1 MGAPLTLRYEG
12 DGEFKPVSAYWSRVA
27 DKEFVVGEQYR
38 MAEIQERS
46 EASHAHYFASVGEAW
61 KNLPD
66 ELIEEYP
73 TVEHLRKK
81 ALIRCGFCTHRDHVC
96 ASKAEAQRLRAFV
109 KPMDDYAIVTVSE
122 AVVRVYT
129 AQSQSKKAMGPK
141 VFQESK
147 QAVLDWLDDLLGVN
161 RGETEQNARTAA

>member
-46 EASHAHYFASVGEAW
+46 DASHNHYFASVGEAW
-61 KNLPD
+61 KTLPD
-66 ELIEEYP
+66 ELLEEYP
-73 TVEHLRKK
+73 TAEHLRKK
-81 ALIRCGFCTHRDHVC
+81 ALIRCGYRDERSIV
-96 ASKAEAQRLRAFV
+96 AGSKAEALRLSAFV
-109 KPMDDYAIVTVSE
+109 KPMDEYAIVTVSE

-129 AQSQSKKAMGPK
+129 AQSQSRKAMGAK
-141 VFQESK
+141 TFQESK
-147 QAVLDWLDDLLGVN
+147 QAVLDWLDDLLGVE
-161 RGETEQNARTAA
+161 RGETSRSAAA